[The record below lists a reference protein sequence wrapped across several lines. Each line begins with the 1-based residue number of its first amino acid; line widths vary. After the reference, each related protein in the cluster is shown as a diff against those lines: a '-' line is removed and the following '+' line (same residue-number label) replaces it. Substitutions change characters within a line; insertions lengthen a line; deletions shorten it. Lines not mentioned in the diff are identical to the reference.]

1 MDISN
6 YMNTSNKS
14 LDSKEELYKY
24 KIEKYKSK
32 YFDLRNKLQKG
43 GNVNATP
50 P

>member
-32 YFDLRNKLQKG
+32 YFNLRNKLQKG
-43 GNVNATP
+43 GS
-50 P
+50 